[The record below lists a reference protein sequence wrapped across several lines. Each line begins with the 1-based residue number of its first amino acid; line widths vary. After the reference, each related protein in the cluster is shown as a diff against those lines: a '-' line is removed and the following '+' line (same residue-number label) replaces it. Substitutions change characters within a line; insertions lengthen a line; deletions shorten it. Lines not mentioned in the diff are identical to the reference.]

1 MQMHSPEVS
10 NGNRRL
16 KDMERVRRVARRQG
30 RVRAAKRRA
39 EIGDSQWEMLKHQRR
54 SRARRIRRLRNIV
67 VCTATQ
73 SNIDPTSIAS
83 VTPIAPTQ

>member
-1 MQMHSPEVS
+1 MHSPEVS
-10 NGNRRL
+10 SGNRRL
-16 KDMERVRRVARRQG
+16 KDMERVRRVVRRQG

-39 EIGDSQWEMLKHQRR
+39 EIGDSQLEMLKHQRR

-67 VCTATQ
+67 VCTAIQ

-83 VTPIAPTQ
+83 VMPIAPTQ